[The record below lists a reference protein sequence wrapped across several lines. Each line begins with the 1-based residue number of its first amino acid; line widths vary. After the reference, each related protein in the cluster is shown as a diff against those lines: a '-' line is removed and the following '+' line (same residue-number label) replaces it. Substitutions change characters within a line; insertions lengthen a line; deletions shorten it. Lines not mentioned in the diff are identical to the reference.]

1 MASKQLPLKMISKG
15 KFQKLEEA
23 CHPTEAFKG
32 RAVNEGEREY
42 LISRAGGPH
51 AAKRRRS

>member
-23 CHPTEAFKG
+23 RHPAEAFKG

-42 LISRAGGPH
+42 LISRAGGLH